1 VKPAHVPTLAE
12 RLMDHLAKVFFGVGA
27 VGVVFLAVLTVIGV
41 FWRYVLNNPI
51 FGIND
56 ISSLTLIVV
65 ATCSV
70 AYGATKQSHVSV
82 NLITMVFGR
91 KTTRFTDL
99 AMRLVSLFITALAV
113 YALWNKACGFERACI
128 TTNLSIEHRPFYFIL
143 AIGMGFYAM
152 LLATQAVVGLMWFNG
167 DDPNEPAD

>member
-1 VKPAHVPTLAE
+1 
-12 RLMDHLAKVFFGVGA
+12 
-27 VGVVFLAVLTVIGV
+27 
-41 FWRYVLNNPI
+41 
-51 FGIND
+51 
-56 ISSLTLIVV
+56 
-65 ATCSV
+65 
-70 AYGATKQSHVSV
+70 
-82 NLITMVFGR
+82 
-91 KTTRFTDL
+91 
-99 AMRLVSLFITALAV
+99 MRLVSLFITALAV